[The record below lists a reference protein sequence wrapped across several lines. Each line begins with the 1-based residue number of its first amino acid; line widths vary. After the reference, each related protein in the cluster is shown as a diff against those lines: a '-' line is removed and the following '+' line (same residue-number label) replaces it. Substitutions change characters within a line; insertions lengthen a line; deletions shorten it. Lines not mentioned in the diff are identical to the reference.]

1 MKSELFDLKYQINV
15 QRTIPQTKKTSSKSN
30 TLRNSNS
37 RTIDEKN
44 INRSATSEKD
54 YSPRYVNF
62 NLSNE
67 RFSHSN
73 KKKEKLNSN
82 TENVINENREK
93 IDNLNCKN
101 PNNYKTRHEILSL
114 SSERRGDNLSSL
126 FKNNTDIKEEKKS
139 EIWYDVSISFNT
151 AFFIKGENKKQGHNE
166 IKIYKNNTLDNE
178 NEMKSL
184 NNSYDEK
191 YIPNKNDKIIK
202 LMNDINDDKKLSH
215 QNTFLRNEELINENS
230 ILKERFLKLKQ
241 RLNDFE
247 SILKEYQLL
256 INKRNSF
263 NDLLE
268 IRTNDFTVYDLRG
281 NSREINKSPFKQ
293 GILHCKCMQLRN
305 REDLTLNDS
314 LNEDKYMTLRN
325 NIDESKSMFLSK
337 TSQKQLKE
345 PYMIVKNKIGLFTQN
360 NDYQISKETD
370 ISIDRHN
377 LTTTLNRENKNNSRN
392 ILIEKNKEINELENS
407 NENNFNNYCHIINLN
422 KYNENKV
429 INSLKD
435 RFIELEFYNFS
446 ENNRRFE
453 AIYKLIDSIYEWVID
468 IKNLDK
474 NILLSKKTMNN
485 DAFNYELDDLI
496 NSGSPKK
503 IEELLRIFLIG
514 LSNYS
519 KNHQE
524 FSNNKSIDI
533 LSVIRNEEA
542 LLFPNDIG
550 NLYEKV
556 QNLVLME
563 NELENYILDNKKL
576 LIEFSKLAEDFN
588 RISKEVEE
596 YKAKIE
602 DLENEVTK
610 VRSHYADNI
619 RDRTLP
625 ERRENDNEL
634 DFTKKIKNIEMEKL
648 RLSRDLVKSEEENKY
663 LKKELEESKNYLI
676 KMKVSEMSDEIIN
689 LKSRI
694 VMNDKIISNLK
705 AKIGEKSKNESKNN
719 QFKELINNL
728 KNDIR
733 EKDNI
738 INQITSEARRKETLT
753 HELEKQICWMKKQ
766 LNISKENFRIH
777 TENKNSKL
785 VNIKKI
791 ESVDLEELKS
801 VSQYEKIETILT
813 TIIHSF
819 SELFVK
825 IYSLIEKNINK
836 GNSKLN
842 DLYYSSL
849 GKISI

>member
-1 MKSELFDLKYQINV
+1 M
-15 QRTIPQTKKTSSKSN
+15 
-30 TLRNSNS
+30 
-37 RTIDEKN
+37 
-44 INRSATSEKD
+44 
-54 YSPRYVNF
+54 
-62 NLSNE
+62 
-67 RFSHSN
+67 
-73 KKKEKLNSN
+73 
-82 TENVINENREK
+82 
-93 IDNLNCKN
+93 
-101 PNNYKTRHEILSL
+101 
-114 SSERRGDNLSSL
+114 
-126 FKNNTDIKEEKKS
+126 
-139 EIWYDVSISFNT
+139 
-151 AFFIKGENKKQGHNE
+151 
-166 IKIYKNNTLDNE
+166 
-178 NEMKSL
+178 
-184 NNSYDEK
+184 
-191 YIPNKNDKIIK
+191 
-202 LMNDINDDKKLSH
+202 
-215 QNTFLRNEELINENS
+215 
-230 ILKERFLKLKQ
+230 
-241 RLNDFE
+241 
-247 SILKEYQLL
+247 
-256 INKRNSF
+256 
-263 NDLLE
+263 
-268 IRTNDFTVYDLRG
+268 
-281 NSREINKSPFKQ
+281 
-293 GILHCKCMQLRN
+293 
-305 REDLTLNDS
+305 
-314 LNEDKYMTLRN
+314 
-325 NIDESKSMFLSK
+325 
-337 TSQKQLKE
+337 
-345 PYMIVKNKIGLFTQN
+345 
-360 NDYQISKETD
+360 
-370 ISIDRHN
+370 
-377 LTTTLNRENKNNSRN
+377 
-392 ILIEKNKEINELENS
+392 
-407 NENNFNNYCHIINLN
+407 
-422 KYNENKV
+422 
-429 INSLKD
+429 
-435 RFIELEFYNFS
+435 EFYNFS